1 MARYKPEEGGSSED
15 KERKIEWVVGRMG
28 WAARVGERARE
39 RPADLFKSLA
49 VGLTRVDSR
58 KHTRFSL
65 FRRGRLSS
73 LGGGN
78 SGGIVSR

>member
-1 MARYKPEEGGSSED
+1 MEREVGG
-15 KERKIEWVVGRMG
+15 GRES
-28 WAARVGERARE
+28 AGERE

-65 FRRGRLSS
+65 FRRGRLSR